1 MELEGVMMF
10 NPFKLYD
17 EMLGIYA
24 ETVLGPKD
32 EQDVP
37 MVTLE
42 YDVPEDIADELD
54 ALICNWLASKGVEI
68 ADEDE
73 DAS

>member
-1 MELEGVMMF
+1 MF

-32 EQDVP
+32 EQVP

-42 YDVPEDIADELD
+42 YDVPEEIADELD
-54 ALICNWLASKGVEI
+54 ALVCNWLASKGIELDEE
-68 ADEDE
+68 AD

>member
-1 MELEGVMMF
+1 MF

-24 ETVLGPKD
+24 ETVLGSKD
-32 EQDVP
+32 ESTRTL
-37 MVTLE
+37 VTLE

-54 ALICNWLASKGVEI
+54 ALICNWLASRGIELG
-68 ADEDE
+68 DEEE

>member
-1 MELEGVMMF
+1 MF

-24 ETVLGPKD
+24 ETVLGSKD
-32 EQDVP
+32 EQDIKY
-37 MVTLE
+37 VTLE
-42 YDVPEDIADELD
+42 YDVPEEIADELD
-54 ALICNWLASKGVEI
+54 ALVLNWLASKGIELEEE
-68 ADEDE
+68 AE

>member
-1 MELEGVMMF
+1 MF

-24 ETVLGPKD
+24 DTVLGSKD
-32 EQDVP
+32 EQVP
-37 MVTLE
+37 MAVLE
-42 YDVPEDIADELD
+42 YELPEELADELD
-54 ALICNWLASKGVEI
+54 ALVCNWLVSKGVELE
-68 ADEDE
+68 DEEE

>member
-1 MELEGVMMF
+1 MF

-24 ETVLGPKD
+24 ETVLGSKD
-32 EQDVP
+32 EQDIP

-42 YDVPEDIADELD
+42 YVVPEDLADGLD
-54 ALICNWLASKGVEI
+54 ACVLNWLEEHGV
-68 ADEDE
+68 DLEDE
-73 DAS
+73 EDAG

>member
-1 MELEGVMMF
+1 MF

-24 ETVLGPKD
+24 ETVLGAKD
-32 EQDVP
+32 EQDITY
-37 MVTLE
+37 VTLE
-42 YDVPEDIADELD
+42 YDVPEELADELD
-54 ALICNWLASKGVEI
+54 ALVCNWLVSKGVELE
-68 ADEDE
+68 DEEE

>member
-1 MELEGVMMF
+1 MF

-24 ETVLGPKD
+24 ETVMGSKD
-32 EQDVP
+32 EQEVP

-42 YDVPEDIADELD
+42 YDVPEEFADELD
-54 ALICNWLASKGVEI
+54 TLICNWLAAKGVELNEEV
-68 ADEDE
+68 ED

>member
-1 MELEGVMMF
+1 MF

-24 ETVLGPKD
+24 ETVMGSKD
-32 EQDVP
+32 EQEVP

-42 YDVPEDIADELD
+42 YDVPEEFADELD
-54 ALICNWLASKGVEI
+54 ALICNWLAAKGVALNEEE
-68 ADEDE
+68 ED

>member
-1 MELEGVMMF
+1 MESEERKMF

-24 ETVLGPKD
+24 ETVLGAKD

-42 YDVPEDIADELD
+42 YDVPEELADELD
-54 ALICNWLASKGVEI
+54 ALICNWLASKGVELE
-68 ADEDE
+68 DEEE

>member
-1 MELEGVMMF
+1 MF

-24 ETVLGPKD
+24 DTVLGPKD
-32 EQDVP
+32 EQVP

-42 YDVPEDIADELD
+42 YDVPEEIADELD
-54 ALICNWLASKGVEI
+54 ALVCNWLVSKGVELE
-68 ADEDE
+68 DEEE

>member
-1 MELEGVMMF
+1 MF

-24 ETVLGPKD
+24 ETVLGSKD
-32 EQDVP
+32 EQVP

-42 YDVPEDIADELD
+42 YDVPEEIADELD
-54 ALICNWLASKGVEI
+54 ALVLNWLASKGIELDKE
-68 ADEDE
+68 AD

>member
-1 MELEGVMMF
+1 MF

-24 ETVLGPKD
+24 ETVLGSKD
-32 EQDVP
+32 EQVP

-42 YDVPEDIADELD
+42 YDVPEEIADELD
-54 ALICNWLASKGVEI
+54 ALVCNWLASKGIELDEE
-68 ADEDE
+68 AD

>member
-1 MELEGVMMF
+1 MF

-24 ETVLGPKD
+24 ETVMGSKD
-32 EQDVP
+32 ESPVP
-37 MVTLE
+37 MAVLE
-42 YDVPEDIADELD
+42 YEVPEELADELN
-54 ALICNWLASKGVEI
+54 ALVCNWLVSKGVELE
-68 ADEDE
+68 DEEE

>member
-1 MELEGVMMF
+1 MF

-24 ETVLGPKD
+24 DTVLGPKD
-32 EQDVP
+32 EQVP

-42 YDVPEDIADELD
+42 YEVPEEIADELD
-54 ALICNWLASKGVEI
+54 ALVCNWLVSKGVELE
-68 ADEDE
+68 DEEE

>member
-1 MELEGVMMF
+1 MF

-24 ETVLGPKD
+24 DTVLGSKD
-32 EQDVP
+32 EQVP
-37 MVTLE
+37 MAVLE
-42 YDVPEDIADELD
+42 YEVPEELADELD
-54 ALICNWLASKGVEI
+54 ALVCNWLVSKGVELE
-68 ADEDE
+68 DEEE

>member
-1 MELEGVMMF
+1 MF

-24 ETVLGPKD
+24 ETVLGSKD
-32 EQDVP
+32 EQDIKY
-37 MVTLE
+37 VTLE
-42 YDVPEDIADELD
+42 YDVPEEIADELD
-54 ALICNWLASKGVEI
+54 ALVCNWLASKGI
-68 ADEDE
+68 ALDEEAD